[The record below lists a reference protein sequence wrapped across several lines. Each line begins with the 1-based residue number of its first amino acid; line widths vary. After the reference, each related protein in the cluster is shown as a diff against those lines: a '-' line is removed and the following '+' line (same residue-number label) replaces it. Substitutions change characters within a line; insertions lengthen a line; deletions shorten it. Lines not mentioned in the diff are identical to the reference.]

1 MQPSDLNLQSG
12 NKIFA
17 GTPEGLDGLILA
29 DIARANPSLN
39 IVHIARD
46 DQRMSEMLEVLSF
59 FAPEIEIIQFPSWD
73 CLPYDR
79 VSPAPSIMAS
89 RLTALSRLMVR
100 KSDSG
105 PLITL
110 TTVNAALQKV
120 PPRDMIAKSGFS
132 ARPGQIVSMDALQ
145 AHLQHNGFS
154 RTGTVVDR
162 GDFAVRG
169 GIIDIY
175 PPGTDNPVRLDF
187 FGDTLD
193 TIRSFD
199 IETQRSTKQLKGLNL
214 NPANEVILNEIT
226 IGKFRTGYTARF
238 GGGVSSDP
246 LYEAVSS
253 ARRYQGM
260 EHWLPLFYDQ
270 MAALFDYTGKTA
282 IVLDHLTS
290 QAIVSR
296 NEQLAD
302 YYKARKSSDV
312 EGTFGSAPYN
322 PLEISDLYLDDEN
335 WINLIAGLPHASL
348 SPFETPDSTAEQG
361 QQTLL
366 VGGRQGRS
374 FAAERAK
381 RDSNIYE
388 VVANHIA
395 DLHKAGKRILVAAWS
410 EGARDRLETIL
421 KDHGV
426 SPIASA
432 KDWTTAANRDRD
444 IVSTVVLGIEHGF
457 ETQDL
462 AVIAEQDILGDR
474 MVRRT
479 RKTRRAADFIAEL
492 SSLEAGDLVV
502 HVDHGIGKFEGL
514 KTIDVAGAPHDCL
527 YLSYS
532 GGDRL
537 FLPVENIELLSRY
550 GAEDAGVN
558 LDKLGGGA
566 WQARKSKLKKRVRDI
581 AASLIKTAAARALRK
596 GAIMAAP
603 EGLYDEFAARFPF
616 TETEDQLDA
625 IDAVLEDFQKGK
637 PMDRLVCGDVG
648 FGKTEVA
655 MRSAFVAVMAG
666 KQAAIVV
673 PTTLLARQHYASL
686 VERFQGLPINVKQ
699 MSRLVGRKEIDA
711 AKKGMADGTVDIVV
725 GTHALLA
732 KDIKFRDLG
741 LLIID
746 EEQHFGVKH
755 KEQLKDLRADVHV
768 LTLTATPIPRT
779 LQLAMTGVRELS
791 LITTPPVDRLAVRTF
806 ISPFDAVMVRETLL
820 RELYRGGQSFYVV
833 PRVAD
838 IGEISEFL
846 RIQVPELKVA
856 IAHGRMSAG
865 ELEDVMNGFYDR
877 NFDVLLAT
885 TIIESGIDIPTAN
898 TLIVHRSNMF
908 GLAQLYQLRGR
919 VGRSKQRAYA
929 LFTVPAH
936 RTLTPTAE
944 KRLKVLQSL
953 DTLGAGFSLAS
964 HDLDIRGAGN
974 LVGEE
979 QSGHI
984 KEVGFELYQQMLEEA
999 VASLRTDGTDD
1010 DEGGETW
1017 SPQINIGTSVLIPE
1031 SYVEDLQI
1039 RLSLYRRLSD
1049 LHEQSEID
1057 SFAAEIHDRFGPPPE
1072 EVKHLLEIMA
1082 IKELCRQAN
1091 VETIDA
1097 GPKGAV
1103 IGLREGKF
1111 NNPQNLLDWITK
1123 QGTFAKIRPDMKLV
1137 VRRSWDTP
1145 EIRLKGAH
1153 QLMAVLAKLAV

>member
-1 MQPSDLNLQSG
+1 MQPSDLNIKTG
-12 NKIFA
+12 NKIFTGA
-17 GTPEGLDGLILA
+17 PEGLDGSILA
-29 DIARANPSLN
+29 DIARANPQSN
-39 IVHIARD
+39 IVHVARD
-46 DQRMSEMLEVLSF
+46 EHRMASIAEALSF
-59 FAPEIEIIQFPSWD
+59 FAPDIELIEFPAWD

-79 VSPAPSIMAS
+79 VSPAPSIMAR
-89 RLTALSRLMVR
+89 RLTALSALMAGG
-100 KSDSG
+100 KSET
-105 PLITL
+105 PLIIL

-120 PPRDMIAKSGFS
+120 PPRDTIAKAGF
-132 ARPGQIVSMDALQ
+132 AAKPGQTVSMDDLQ
-145 AHLQHNGFS
+145 AHLQHNGFT

-162 GDFAVRG
+162 GDYAVRG

-175 PPGTDNPVRLDF
+175 PSGAVNPVRLDF
-187 FGDTLD
+187 FGDTLES
-193 TIRSFD
+193 IRQFD
-199 IETQRSTKQLKGLNL
+199 VETQRTIKQLKALDL
-214 NPANEVILNEIT
+214 NPANEVILNDET
-226 IGKFRTGYTARF
+226 IGSFRTAYKSRF
-238 GGGVSSDP
+238 GGDASQDP
-246 LYEAVSS
+246 LYEAISS

-260 EHWLPLFYDQ
+260 EHWMPLFYGE
-270 MAALFDYTGKTA
+270 MATLLDYTGKT
-282 IVLDHLTS
+282 VVVFDHLTKE
-290 QAIVSR
+290 AIVSR

-302 YYKARKSSDV
+302 YYKARKKTDI

-322 PLEISDLYLDDEN
+322 PLEIGELYLDDEN
-335 WINLIAGLPHASL
+335 WNALVSDYAQTSL
-348 SPFETPDSTAEQG
+348 TPFEAPDSSG
-361 QQTLL
+361 QII
-366 VGGRQGRS
+366 VHAGGKQGRS

-388 VVANHIA
+388 QVAKHLIQ
-395 DLHKAGKRILVAAWS
+395 LRHAGKRVLIAAWS

-432 KDWTTAANRDRD
+432 SSWSQASKRDKE
-444 IVSTVVLGIEHGF
+444 IISTVVLGIESGF
-457 ETQDL
+457 ETDDL
-462 AVIAEQDILGDR
+462 AVVAEQDILGDR

-514 KTIDVAGAPHDCL
+514 KTIDVAGAPRDCL
-527 YLSYS
+527 HLTYL

-550 GAEDAGVN
+550 GAEDAAVR

-566 WQARKSKLKKRVRDI
+566 WQARKAKLKKRVRDI

-596 GAIMAAP
+596 GAVFAAP

-625 IDAVLEDFQKGK
+625 INAVLEDFQKGK

-655 MRSAFVAVMAG
+655 MRTAFVAVMAG
-666 KQAAIVV
+666 KQVAIVV
-673 PTTLLARQHYASL
+673 PTTLLARQHFASL
-686 VERFQGLPINVKQ
+686 TERFEGLPVRIRQ
-699 MSRLVGRKEIDA
+699 MSRLVARKDIETT
-711 AKKGMADGTVDIVV
+711 KKELAEGTIDIVV

-732 KDIKFRDLG
+732 KDMKFRDLG

-755 KEQLKDLRADVHV
+755 KEQLKELRADVHV

-791 LITTPPVDRLAVRTF
+791 LITTAPVDRLPVRTF

-846 RIQVPELKVA
+846 RIQIPELKVA
-856 IAHGRMSAG
+856 IAHGQMSPG

-877 NFDVLLAT
+877 KYDVLLAT

-936 RTLTPTAE
+936 RVLTPTAE

-984 KEVGFELYQQMLEEA
+984 KEVGFELYQAMLEEA
-999 VASLRTDGTDD
+999 VASQRDNGVDG
-1010 DEGGETW
+1010 DEGEETW
-1017 SPQINIGTSVLIPE
+1017 SPQINIGTSVLIPD

-1049 LHEQSEID
+1049 LHEQEEID
-1057 SFAAEIHDRFGPPPE
+1057 AFAAEIHDRFGPPPE
-1072 EVKHLLEIMA
+1072 EVNHLLEIMA
-1082 IKELCRQAN
+1082 IKELCRKAN

-1103 IGLREGKF
+1103 IGLRDGKF
-1111 NNPQNLLDWITK
+1111 NNPQGLLDWMTK
-1123 QGTFAKIRPDMKLV
+1123 QGSFAKMRPDMKLV

-1145 EIRLKGAH
+1145 EVRLKGAR
-1153 QLMAVLAKLAV
+1153 QLMAVLANLARQD

>member
-1 MQPSDLNLQSG
+1 MQPSDLELKSG
-12 NKIFA
+12 NKIFT

-29 DIARANPSLN
+29 EIARANLDMN
-39 IVHIARD
+39 TLHVARD
-46 DQRMSEMLEVLSF
+46 EQRMAAMAEALSF
-59 FAPEIEIIQFPSWD
+59 FAPDIKVIEFPAWD

-79 VSPAPSIMAS
+79 VSPAPAIMAK
-89 RLTALSRLMVR
+89 RMAALTKLMAN
-100 KSDSG
+100 KGKDI

-110 TTVNAALQKV
+110 TTVNAALQKI
-120 PPRDMIAKSGFS
+120 PPRDIISKAGFI
-132 ARPGQIVSMDALQ
+132 ARPGQTVSMDDLQ

-162 GDFAVRG
+162 GDYAVRG

-175 PPGTDNPVRLDF
+175 PSGHNNPVRLDF
-187 FGDTLD
+187 FGDTLESV
-193 TIRSFD
+193 RSFNP
-199 IETQRSTKQLKGLNL
+199 ETQRTTKQLRGLNL
-214 NPANEVILNEIT
+214 HPANEVILNDET

-238 GGGVSSDP
+238 GRSGSDDP
-246 LYEAVSS
+246 LYESVSS
-253 ARRYQGM
+253 ARRYQGL
-260 EHWLPLFYDQ
+260 EHWMPLFYGQ
-270 MAALFDYTGKTA
+270 MSTLLDYTGKT
-282 IVLDHLTS
+282 VVVFDHLTRE
-290 QAIVSR
+290 AVVSR
-296 NEQLAD
+296 NEQIAD
-302 YYKARKSSDV
+302 YYAARKKTG
-312 EGTFGSAPYN
+312 EEATFGSAPYN
-322 PLEISDLYLDDEN
+322 PLEIGELYLDDEN
-335 WINLIAGLPHASL
+335 WTSLIAEYPLASL
-348 SPFETPDSTAEQG
+348 SPFDAPATTTG
-361 QQTLL
+361 QTVHS
-366 VGGRQGRS
+366 VGGRHGRS
-374 FAAERAK
+374 FAAERA
-381 RDSNIYE
+381 RHDANIYE
-388 VVANHIA
+388 VVAEHITG
-395 DLHKAGKRILVAAWS
+395 LRKGGKRVLIAAWS

-426 SPIASA
+426 APIASA
-432 KDWTTAANRDRD
+432 SSWVQASTRDID
-444 IVSTVVLGIEHGF
+444 IVSTVVLGIESGF
-457 ETQDL
+457 ETDDL

-479 RKTRRAADFIAEL
+479 SKTRRAADFIAEL

-527 YLSYS
+527 YLSYL

-550 GAEDAGVN
+550 GAEDAAVR

-566 WQARKSKLKKRVRDI
+566 WQARKAKLKKRVRDI
-581 AASLIKTAAARALRK
+581 AASLINTAAARALRK
-596 GAIMAAP
+596 GAIFAAP
-603 EGLYDEFAARFPF
+603 EGLYDEFAARFPY

-625 IDAVLEDFQKGK
+625 IEAVLEDFQKGR
-637 PMDRLVCGDVG
+637 PMDRLICGDVG

-655 MRSAFVAVMAG
+655 MRAAFVAVMAG

-686 VERFQGLPINVKQ
+686 VERFEGLPVNIKQ
-699 MSRLVGRKEIDA
+699 LSRLVPRKDLETS
-711 AKKGMADGTVDIVV
+711 KKGLADGSVDIVV

-732 KDIKFRDLG
+732 KDMKFRDLG

-755 KEQLKDLRADVHV
+755 KEQLKELRADVHV

-846 RIQVPELKVA
+846 RTQIPELKIA
-856 IAHGRMSAG
+856 IAHGQMSPG

-877 NFDVLLAT
+877 KYDVLLAT

-936 RTLTPTAE
+936 RTLTKHAE

-984 KEVGFELYQQMLEEA
+984 KEVGFELYQNMLEEA
-999 VASLRTDGTDD
+999 VASLRDAGIDS
-1010 DEGGETW
+1010 DESEDTW

-1049 LHEQSEID
+1049 LHQQAEID
-1057 SFAAEIHDRFGPPPE
+1057 AFAAEIHDRFGPAPE
-1072 EVKHLLEIMA
+1072 EVNHLLEIMA

-1091 VETIDA
+1091 VETIEA

-1103 IGLREGKF
+1103 IGLRDGKF
-1111 NNPQNLLDWITK
+1111 PNPHGLLDWINK
-1123 QGTFAKIRPDMKLV
+1123 QGTYAKNRADMKLV
-1137 VRRSWDTP
+1137 VMRSWDTP
-1145 EIRLKGAH
+1145 EVRLKGAR
-1153 QLMAVLAKLAV
+1153 QLMAVLAGLANQA

>member
-1 MQPSDLNLQSG
+1 MQLADLKMASG
-12 NKIFA
+12 RTLLT
-17 GTPEGLDGLILA
+17 GTPEGLDGLVLA
-29 DIARANPSLN
+29 DIARANPGTN
-39 IVHIARD
+39 ILHIARD
-46 DQRMSEMLEVLSF
+46 EQRMMAMSEALSF
-59 FAPEIEIIQFPSWD
+59 FAPEIPLIEFLPWD

-79 VSPAPSIMAS
+79 VSPAPGIMAK
-89 RLTALSRLMVR
+89 RLTALTALMAPR
-100 KSDSG
+100 DSSK
-105 PLITL
+105 PFITL
-110 TTVNAALQKV
+110 TTVNAVLQKV
-120 PPRDMIAKSGFS
+120 PLRDVISNAGFTAS
-132 ARPGQIVSMDALQ
+132 PGQSVSMDDLQ
-145 AHLQHNGFS
+145 SHLQHNGFS
-154 RTGTVVDR
+154 RTGTVIDK

-169 GIIDIY
+169 GIIDIF
-175 PPGTDNPVRLDF
+175 PPGNEQPVRLDF
-187 FGDTLD
+187 FGDTLES
-193 TIRSFD
+193 IRTFD
-199 IETQRSTKQLKGLNL
+199 VETQRTTKQLKQLNL
-214 NPANEVILNEIT
+214 NPANEVILNEET
-226 IGKFRTGYTARF
+226 IGKFRTGYTALF
-238 GGGVSSDP
+238 GGSGSSDP
-246 LYEAVSS
+246 LYESISA

-260 EHWLPLFYDQ
+260 EHWMPLFYGE
-270 MAALFDYTGKTA
+270 MADLFDYTGQS
-282 IVLDHLTS
+282 ILILDHLAGE
-290 QAIVSR
+290 AITAR
-296 NEQLAD
+296 NEQITD
-302 YYKARKSSDV
+302 YYTARQKTR
-312 EGTFGSAPYN
+312 EGATFGSAPYN
-322 PLEISDLYLDDEN
+322 PLEIGALYLDDEN
-335 WINLIAGLPHASL
+335 WAHKIAELPQATL
-348 SPFETPDSTAEQG
+348 SPFDAPKTSG
-361 QQTLL
+361 QVSIQ

-374 FAAERAK
+374 FAAERSR

-388 VVANHIA
+388 IVAKHIGQ
-395 DLHKAGKRILVAAWS
+395 LRQSGKRVLVAAWS

-426 SPIASA
+426 SPIA
-432 KDWTTAANRDRD
+432 AAASWLKATERDRD
-444 IVSTVVLGIEHGF
+444 IVSTVVLGIENGF
-457 ETQDL
+457 ETDDL

-479 RKTRRAADFIAEL
+479 RKTRRTADFIAEL

-514 KTIDVAGAPHDCL
+514 KTIDVSGAPHDCL
-527 YLSYS
+527 YLVYA

-537 FLPVENIELLSRY
+537 FLPVVNIELLSRY
-550 GAEDAGVN
+550 GTEDASVR
-558 LDKLGGGA
+558 LDKLGGVA

-581 AASLIKTAAARALRK
+581 AASLIKTAAARAMRK
-596 GAIMAAP
+596 GAIFATP
-603 EGLYDEFAARFPF
+603 DGLYDEFAARFPY

-637 PMDRLVCGDVG
+637 PMDRLICGDVG

-655 MRSAFVAVMAG
+655 MRAAFVAVMAG

-673 PTTLLARQHYASL
+673 PTTLLARQHYASMI
-686 VERFQGLPINVKQ
+686 ERFEGLPVNIKQ
-699 MSRLVGRKEIDA
+699 LSRLVARKDTETT
-711 AKKGMADGTVDIVV
+711 KKGLGDGSVDIVI

-732 KDIKFRDLG
+732 KDMKFRDLG

-755 KEQLKDLRADVHV
+755 KEQLKQLRADVHV

-791 LITTPPVDRLAVRTF
+791 LITTPPIDRLAVRTF

-846 RIQVPELKVA
+846 RTQIPELKVA
-856 IAHGRMSAG
+856 IAHGQMSPG

-877 NFDVLLAT
+877 KYDVLLAT

-898 TLIVHRSNMF
+898 TLIVHRSNMY

-929 LFTVPAH
+929 LFTLQAN
-936 RTLTPTAE
+936 RTLTKTAQ

-984 KEVGFELYQQMLEEA
+984 KEVGFELYQTMLEEA
-999 VASLRTDGTDD
+999 VASLR
-1010 DEGGETW
+1010 DEGAEVGDESDTW

-1031 SYVEDLQI
+1031 SYIEDLQI

-1057 SFAAEIHDRFGPPPE
+1057 AFAAEIHDRFGPPPQ
-1072 EVKHLLEIMA
+1072 EVNHLLEIMA
-1082 IKELCRQAN
+1082 IKELCRTAN

-1097 GPKGAV
+1097 GPGGAV
-1103 IGLREGKF
+1103 IGLRGGQF
-1111 NNPQNLLDWITK
+1111 ANPHGLLDWINK
-1123 QGTFAKIRPDMKLV
+1123 QGTFAKIRPDQKLV

-1145 EIRLKGAH
+1145 KIRLKGAR
-1153 QLMAVLAKLAV
+1153 QLMAVLAKLSQQK

>member
-1 MQPSDLNLQSG
+1 MQLSDLKFESG
-12 NKIFA
+12 RTLLT
-17 GTPEGLDGLILA
+17 GTPEGLDGLVLA
-29 DIARANPSLN
+29 NISRANQQSN

-46 DQRMSEMLEVLSF
+46 EQRMTAMAEALSF
-59 FAPEIEIIQFPSWD
+59 FAPDITVIEFPGWD

-79 VSPAPSIMAS
+79 VSPAASVMAK
-89 RLTALSRLMVR
+89 RLSALTKLLATQNS
-100 KSDSG
+100 SN

-110 TTVNAALQKV
+110 TTANAAMQKV
-120 PPRDMIAKSGFS
+120 PHGEVIKNSGF
-132 ARPGQIVSMDALQ
+132 AAKPGQTVSMEDLQ
-145 AHLQHNGFS
+145 SHLQHNGFS
-154 RTGTVVDR
+154 RTGTVIDR

-169 GIIDIY
+169 GIIDIF
-175 PPGTDNPVRLDF
+175 PPGSDFPVRLDF
-187 FGDTLD
+187 FGDTLES
-193 TIRSFD
+193 IRKFD
-199 IETQRSTKQLKGLNL
+199 VESQRTTKQLKELNL
-214 NPANEVILNEIT
+214 NPANEVILNEET
-226 IGKFRTGYTARF
+226 IGKFRTGYTALF
-238 GGGVSSDP
+238 GGGGSTDP
-246 LYEAVSS
+246 LYEAISS

-260 EHWLPLFYDQ
+260 EHWMPLFYGQ
-270 MAALFDYTGKTA
+270 MATLLDYTGNTTL
-282 IVLDHLTS
+282 VLDHL
-290 QAIVSR
+290 AKEAMLAR
-296 NEQLAD
+296 NEQISD
-302 YYKARKSSDV
+302 YFHARKKTSV
-312 EGTFGSAPYN
+312 ESTFGSAPYN

-335 WINLIAGLPHASL
+335 WANIIAELPQISL
-348 SPFETPDSTAEQG
+348 SPFDAPETAG
-361 QQTLL
+361 QNIIQI
-366 VGGRQGRS
+366 GGKQGRS
-374 FAAERAK
+374 FAAERSR

-388 VVANHIA
+388 VVSTHINQ
-395 DLHKAGKRILVAAWS
+395 LRKAGKRVLVAAWS
-410 EGARDRLETIL
+410 DGARERLETIL
-421 KDHGV
+421 KDHKV

-432 KDWTTAANRDRD
+432 PSWEKAASRDKD
-444 IVSTVVLGIEHGF
+444 IVSTVVLGIENGF
-457 ETQDL
+457 ETDDL
-462 AVIAEQDILGDR
+462 AIIAEQDILGDR

-492 SSLEAGDLVV
+492 SSLEPGDLVV

-514 KTIDVAGAPHDCL
+514 KTIDVSGAPHDCL
-527 YLSYS
+527 YLVYA

-550 GAEDAGVN
+550 GTEDAGVR
-558 LDKLGGGA
+558 LDKLGGVA

-581 AASLIKTAAARALRK
+581 AASLIKTAAARAMRK
-596 GAIMAAP
+596 GAIFSP
-603 EGLYDEFAARFPF
+603 PDGLYDEFAARFPY
-616 TETEDQLDA
+616 TETEDQLEA
-625 IDAVLEDFQKGK
+625 IEAVLEDFQKGE

-655 MRSAFVAVMAG
+655 MRAAFVAVMAG
-666 KQAAIVV
+666 TQAAIVV

-686 VERFQGLPINVKQ
+686 VERFEGLPVNIKQ
-699 MSRLVGRKEIDA
+699 LSRLVARKDTQDT
-711 AKKGMADGTVDIVV
+711 KKGLENGSVDIVV

-732 KDIKFRDLG
+732 KDMKFRDLG

-755 KEQLKDLRADVHV
+755 KEQLKQLRADVHV

-791 LITTPPVDRLAVRTF
+791 LITTPPLDRLAVRTF

-846 RIQVPELKVA
+846 RTQIPELKVA
-856 IAHGRMSAG
+856 IAHGQMSPG

-877 NFDVLLAT
+877 KYDVLLAT

-898 TLIVHRSNMF
+898 TLIVHRSNMY

-919 VGRSKQRAYA
+919 VGRSKHRAYA
-929 LFTVPAH
+929 LFTVPAN
-936 RTLTPTAE
+936 RTLTAPAQ

-984 KEVGFELYQQMLEEA
+984 KEVGFELYQTMLEEA
-999 VASLRTDGTDD
+999 VSSLRSEGVNDGDD
-1010 DEGGETW
+1010 NDTW

-1031 SYVEDLQI
+1031 SYIEDLQI

-1049 LHEQSEID
+1049 LHDQGEID
-1057 SFAAEIHDRFGPPPE
+1057 AFAAEIHDRFGPPPN
-1072 EVKHLLEIMA
+1072 EVQHLLEIMA
-1082 IKELCRQAN
+1082 IKELCRAAN

-1097 GPKGAV
+1097 GPGGAV
-1103 IGLREGKF
+1103 IGLRGGKF
-1111 NNPQNLLDWITK
+1111 ANPHGLLDWINK
-1123 QGTFAKIRPDMKLV
+1123 QGSFAKIRPDQKLV
-1137 VRRSWDTP
+1137 VRRSWDTAKV
-1145 EIRLKGAH
+1145 RLKGAR
-1153 QLMAVLAKLAV
+1153 QLMAVLAKLANQA

>member
-1 MQPSDLNLQSG
+1 MSSDPSHITVSG
-12 NKIFA
+12 A
-17 GTPEGLDGLILA
+17 PEGFDAGLLLDELKRCGGAVLH
-29 DIARANPSLN
+29 
-39 IVHIARD
+39 VARD
-46 DQRMSEMLEVLSF
+46 DKRMSAMQDALRF
-59 FAPEIEIIQFPSWD
+59 FAPHVPVVTFPGWD

-89 RLTALSRLMVR
+89 RLTALARMMSR
-100 KSDSG
+100 KDAAG
-105 PLITL
+105 PLIIL

-120 PPRDMIAKSGFS
+120 PPRDMIAKAGFS
-132 ARPGQIVSMDALQ
+132 ARPGQTVSMDDLQ

-162 GDFAVRG
+162 GDYAVRG

-187 FGDTLD
+187 FGDTLES
-193 TIRSFD
+193 IRSFD
-199 IETQRSTKQLKGLNL
+199 IETQRTTKQLKALNL
-214 NPANEVILNEIT
+214 NPANEVILNEAS

-238 GGGVSSDP
+238 GGGVSNDP

-260 EHWLPLFYDQ
+260 EHWLSLFYPE
-270 MAALFDYTGKTA
+270 MATLFDYTGNA
-282 IVLDHLTS
+282 ALIFDHLTE
-290 QAIVSR
+290 QAIKSR
-296 NEQLAD
+296 NEQLLD
-302 YYKARKSSDV
+302 YYTARKNSDTD
-312 EGTFGSAPYN
+312 GTFGSAPYN
-322 PLEISDLYLDDEN
+322 PLEIDALYLDDEN
-335 WINLIAGLPHASL
+335 WTDIASRFPQIYL
-348 SPFETPDSTAEQG
+348 SPFETPDSTG
-361 QQTLL
+361 QTLL
-366 VGGRQGRS
+366 VGGKQSRS

-388 VVANHIA
+388 TVAEHINT
-395 DLHKAGKRILVAAWS
+395 LRNNGKRVLVAAWS

-432 KDWTTAANRDRD
+432 PDWAKASSRDRD
-444 IVSTVVLGIEHGF
+444 IVSTVVLGIESGF
-457 ETQDL
+457 ETDEL
-462 AVIAEQDILGDR
+462 AIIAEQDILGDR

-479 RKTRRAADFIAEL
+479 RKTRRSADFIAEL
-492 SSLEAGDLVV
+492 SSLEVGDLVV
-502 HVDHGIGKFEGL
+502 HIDHGIGKFEGL

-527 YLSYS
+527 FLTYA

-566 WQARKSKLKKRVRDI
+566 WQSRKAKLKKRVRDI
-581 AASLIKTAAARALRK
+581 AAGLIKTAAARALRK
-596 GAIMAAP
+596 GAIFAAP

-625 IDAVLEDFQKGK
+625 IDAIMEDFQKGK

-666 KQAAIVV
+666 KQTAIVV

-686 VERFQGLPINVKQ
+686 VERFQGLPINIKQ

-711 AKKGMADGTVDIVV
+711 VKKGLVDGSVDIVV

-846 RIQVPELKVA
+846 RVHVPELKVA
-856 IAHGRMSAG
+856 IAHGRMSPG

-936 RTLTPTAE
+936 RILTPTAE

-999 VASLRTDGTDD
+999 VATLRTDGGHI

-1057 SFAAEIHDRFGPPPE
+1057 AFAAEIHDRFGPPPE
-1072 EVKHLLEIMA
+1072 EVNHLLEIMA
-1082 IKELCRQAN
+1082 IKELCRRAN

-1111 NNPQNLLDWITK
+1111 NNPKNLLDWITK

-1145 EIRLKGAH
+1145 QVRLKGAR
-1153 QLMAVLAKLAV
+1153 QLMAVLVKLAG